1 MKNYLH
7 ILLIIIAVSISCN
20 SFAQVPQKMS
30 YQSVIRNT
38 EGNLVVNTAIGI
50 QISILKDTPT
60 GQAVYVETMTN
71 ITNENG
77 LLSIEIG
84 GGTAVTGSFSQI
96 DWSTGTYFVK
106 TETDPTGGTNY
117 TIVGTGQLLSV
128 PYALYAASSSQQGKT
143 TILLT
148 DDITDEEAAAQI
160 VREVGPNTENVIIS
174 NTTQLTNV
182 NLSQINNLL
191 TLIVTNN
198 EQLASINF
206 SNLISVYKDFLIEN
220 NPQLTTVNF
229 NSLANLSPDNKII
242 NNAIQSLI
250 FPQISIFKF
259 GEFKILGNEELT
271 TLAFPILIKNKGIIN
286 IESNQL
292 TTIDLSQLQN
302 ANEFYIS
309 SNSIGTIN
317 LSALINSKNIV
328 FNTQNLAS
336 LNLQSFVTGEIQV
349 YSNEIQTINLPLFTS
364 GSLSIGCQQ
373 LISLDIPLFTT
384 CDNFSF
390 YNNNMTSLTVN
401 SITSIKTLNL
411 LNNPNLVTT
420 DFPSLTSISV
430 SNINNNPNLTT
441 ISFPILSQVLSN
453 IDGASGSLNFRGNKF
468 STATVDYL
476 LNKIANSAPPTTG
489 KTITLDEQ
497 NPPAPP
503 TGQGLL
509 DKQTLIDAGNSVMTD

>member
-1 MKNYLH
+1 MRKYIH
-7 ILLIIIAVSISCN
+7 ALLIIASIAISYN

-71 ITNENG
+71 TTNENG

-84 GGTAVTGSFSQI
+84 GGTPVLGSFSQI

-128 PYALYAASSSQQGKT
+128 PYALYSASSSQQGKT

-160 VREVGPNTENVIIS
+160 AREVGPNTENVIIS

-182 NLSQINNLL
+182 NLSQIKNLL
-191 TLIVTNN
+191 TLSVTNN
-198 EQLASINF
+198 EQLANINF
-206 SNLISVYKDFLIEN
+206 SNLISVYKDFLVEN

-229 NSLANLSPDNKII
+229 NSLANLSPNNKII
-242 NNAIQSLI
+242 NNAIQSLS
-250 FPQISIFKF
+250 FPQISIYKF
-259 GEFKILGNEELT
+259 GEFFITGNEQLT
-271 TLAFPILIKNKGIIN
+271 SLAFPILIKNKGFIN
-286 IESNQL
+286 IDSNQL

-302 ANEFYIS
+302 SNILYIN
-309 SNSIGTIN
+309 SNQISTIN
-317 LSALINSKNIV
+317 LGNLIDSVQLNIIAQNSS
-328 FNTQNLAS
+328 S

-364 GSLSIGCQQ
+364 GSLHIGCLQ
-373 LISLDIPLFTT
+373 LTSLNIPLFTT

-390 YNNNMTSLTVN
+390 YNNNMTSFSVN

-411 LNNPNLVTT
+411 LQCPNLVTI
-420 DFPSLTSISV
+420 DFPSLTSLSQT
-430 SNINNNPNLTT
+430 NINNNSNLTT
-441 ISFPILSQVLSN
+441 ITFPLLSQVLPN
-453 IDGASGSLNFRGNKF
+453 IDASSGSLNFRGNKF

-476 LNKIANSAPPTTG
+476 LNKIANSSPPTTG

-503 TGQGLL
+503 SSEGLV
-509 DKQTLIDAGNSVMTD
+509 DKQTLIDAGNSVLTD

>member
-1 MKNYLH
+1 MRKYIH
-7 ILLIIIAVSISCN
+7 ALLIIATIAISCN

-38 EGNLVVNTAIGI
+38 EGNLVVSTAIGI
-50 QISILKDTPT
+50 QISILKDSPT

-71 ITNENG
+71 TTNENG

-84 GGTAVTGSFSQI
+84 GGTPILGSFSQI
-96 DWSTGTYFVK
+96 DWSTGTYFIK

-128 PYALYAASSSQQGKT
+128 PYALYSASSSQQGKT

-174 NTTQLTNV
+174 NTTQLTYV
-182 NLSQINNLL
+182 DLSQIKNLL

-198 EQLASINF
+198 ELLTNLNL
-206 SNLISVYKDFLIEN
+206 SNLISVYKDFLVEN
-220 NPQLTTVNF
+220 NPELTTVNF
-229 NSLANLSPDNKII
+229 NSLANLSPNNKII
-242 NNAIQSLI
+242 NNAIQSLS

-259 GEFKILGNEELT
+259 GGFQISGNEQLT
-271 TLAFPILIKNKGIIN
+271 SLAFPTLIKNKGLIN

-302 ANEFYIS
+302 ANEFYIT
-309 SNSIGTIN
+309 SNSISTIN
-317 LSALINSKNIV
+317 LSTLINSKNIN
-328 FNTQNLAS
+328 FNTQNLES
-336 LNLQSFVTGEIQV
+336 LNLESFVTGEIQV

-364 GSLSIGCQQ
+364 GSLQIGCQQ
-373 LISLDIPLFTT
+373 LTYLNTPLFTT

-390 YNNNMTSLTVN
+390 FSNNMTSFTVN

-411 LNNPNLVTT
+411 LQCPNLVTIN
-420 DFPSLTSISV
+420 FPSLTSINET
-430 SNINNNPNLTT
+430 NINNNPNLTT
-441 ISFPILSQVLSN
+441 VTFPLLSQVIPN
-453 IDGASGSLNFRGNKF
+453 IDASSGILNFRGNKF
-468 STATVDYL
+468 SSETVDYL
-476 LNKIANSAPPTTG
+476 LDKIANSTPPTTG
-489 KTITLDEQ
+489 KVITLDEQ

-503 TGQGLL
+503 TSEGLV
-509 DKQTLIDAGNSVMTD
+509 DIQTLIDAGNSVITD

>member
-1 MKNYLH
+1 MKNYIH
-7 ILLIIIAVSISCN
+7 ILLIIIAISFSYN

-38 EGNLVVNTAIGI
+38 EGNLVVNASIGI

-71 ITNENG
+71 TTNENG

-84 GGTAVTGSFSQI
+84 GGTPVTGSFSQI

-117 TIVGTGQLLSV
+117 SIVGTGQLLSV
-128 PYALYAASSSQQGKT
+128 PYALYADSSSQQGKT

-182 NLSQINNLL
+182 NLSQIKNLL
-191 TLIVTNN
+191 TLSVTNN

-206 SNLISVYKDFLIEN
+206 SNLISVYKDFLVEN
-220 NPQLTTVNF
+220 NLQLTNVNF
-229 NSLANLSPDNKII
+229 NSLANLSPNNKII

-259 GEFKILGNEELT
+259 GEFLITGNEQLT
-271 TLAFPILIKNKGIIN
+271 SLAFPILIKNKGFIN
-286 IESNQL
+286 IESYQL

-302 ANEFYIS
+302 ANEFYIT

-317 LSALINSKNIV
+317 LSTLINSKNLV
-328 FNTQNLAS
+328 FSTQNLGS
-336 LNLQSFVTGEIQV
+336 LNLESFVTGEIQV

-364 GSLSIGCQQ
+364 GSLQIGCQQ
-373 LISLDIPLFTT
+373 LTSLNIPLFTT

-390 YNNNMTSLTVN
+390 FSNNMTSFTVN

-411 LNNPNLVTT
+411 LQCPNLVTI
-420 DFPSLTSISV
+420 DFPSLTSISQT
-430 SNINNNPNLTT
+430 NINNNSNLTT
-441 ISFPILSQVLSN
+441 ITFPLLSQVLPN
-453 IDGASGSLNFRGNKF
+453 IDASSGSLNFRGNKF

-476 LNKIANSAPPTTG
+476 LNKIANSSPPTTG

-503 TGQGLL
+503 TSQGLV
-509 DKQTLIDAGNSVMTD
+509 DKQTLIDAGNSVITD